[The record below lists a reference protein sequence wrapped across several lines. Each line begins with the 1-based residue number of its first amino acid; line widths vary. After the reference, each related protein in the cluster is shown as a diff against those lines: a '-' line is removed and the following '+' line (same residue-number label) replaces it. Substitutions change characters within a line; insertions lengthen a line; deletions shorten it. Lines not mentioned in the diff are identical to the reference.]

1 MIIGGKMSIIHLTN
15 RRKIESLYDG
25 LEIIRR
31 KMRSLM
37 LDNIENLTLEN
48 LIQLE
53 KQEEKILHRIMK
65 LKSLLHMQ
73 NRYTDSYECD
83 SRQY

>member
-1 MIIGGKMSIIHLTN
+1 
-15 RRKIESLYDG
+15 
-25 LEIIRR
+25 
-31 KMRSLM
+31 MRSLM